1 MMLSAFA
8 GERFGSNKDIS
19 GSPKKSAA
27 AHVSSI
33 VQSALLCNLDAM
45 DCGDIPIALARSLFM
60 EPVLASNIR
69 TFMATMSCLRIV
81 ALGITFTVVIR
92 LFYYG

>member
-1 MMLSAFA
+1 
-8 GERFGSNKDIS
+8 
-19 GSPKKSAA
+19 
-27 AHVSSI
+27 
-33 VQSALLCNLDAM
+33 
-45 DCGDIPIALARSLFM
+45 M